1 MNSIDL
7 TPLYR
12 TTIGF
17 DRVASL
23 LNSALTS
30 DPIPSGYPPYN
41 IEMLGEGEYSITL
54 AVAGFSQDDIDIQVE
69 NGLLTIKGNKESS
82 KDDDQS
88 KMLYQGIANRSFERR
103 FNLAEY
109 VEVTDATMKDGLL
122 AVYLKKEIPEAM
134 KPKRIEI
141 QSHDNNVIEHKK

>member
-17 DRVASL
+17 DRMAAL
-23 LNSALTS
+23 INSALSS

-41 IEMLGEGEYSITL
+41 IEMLNNCEYSITL

-69 NGLLTIKGNKESS
+69 NGLLTIKGEKEST
-82 KDDDQS
+82 DNEQS
-88 KMLYQGIANRSFERR
+88 KLLYQGIANRSFERR

-109 VEVTDATMKDGLL
+109 VEVTSADMKDGLL
-122 AVYLKKEIPEAM
+122 TVHLKKEIPEAM

-141 QSHDNNVIEHKK
+141 SVNKKEAIEHKK

>member
-17 DRVASL
+17 DRIASL
-23 LNSALTS
+23 LNNSLGSDSTS
-30 DPIPSGYPPYN
+30 NGYPPYN
-41 IEMLGEGEYSITL
+41 VEMISDCEYSITI
-54 AVAGFSQDDIDIQVE
+54 AVAGFSQDDIDIQME
-69 NGLLTIKGNKESS
+69 NGLLTIKGHKKTVNNE
-82 KDDDQS
+82 QS
-88 KMLYQGIANRSFERR
+88 KLLYQGITNRSFKRL

-109 VEVTDATMKDGLL
+109 VEVTSAEMKDGLL
-122 AVYLKKEIPEAM
+122 TVHLKKEVPEAM

-141 QSHDNNVIEHKK
+141 KGNNKEALEHKA

>member
-17 DRVASL
+17 DRMASL
-23 LNSALTS
+23 INSALSSEPT
-30 DPIPSGYPPYN
+30 PNGYPPYN
-41 IEMLGEGEYSITL
+41 IEMLSDCEYSITV

-69 NGLLTIKGNKESS
+69 NGLLTIKGDKENL
-82 KDDDQS
+82 KDEQS
-88 KMLYQGIANRSFERR
+88 KLLYQGIANGSFERR

-109 VEVTDATMKDGLL
+109 VEVTCADMADGLL
-122 AVYLKKEIPEAM
+122 TIQLKKEIPEAM

-141 QSHDNNVIEHKK
+141 KRQDNKTIEHKA

>member
-17 DRVASL
+17 DRMAAL
-23 LNSALTS
+23 INSALSS

-41 IEMLGEGEYSITL
+41 IEMLNNCEYSITL

-69 NGLLTIKGNKESS
+69 NGLLTIKGEKESN
-82 KDDDQS
+82 DNEQS
-88 KMLYQGIANRSFERR
+88 KLLYQGIANRSFERR

-109 VEVTDATMKDGLL
+109 VEVTSADMKDGLL
-122 AVYLKKEIPEAM
+122 TVHLKKEIPEAM

-141 QSHDNNVIEHKK
+141 SVNKKEAIEHKK

>member
-17 DRVASL
+17 DRMAAL
-23 LNSALTS
+23 INSALSS

-41 IEMLGEGEYSITL
+41 IEMLSNCEYSITL

-69 NGLLTIKGNKESS
+69 NGLLTIKGEKESRN
-82 KDDDQS
+82 DEQS
-88 KMLYQGIANRSFERR
+88 KLLYQGIANRSFERR

-109 VEVTDATMKDGLL
+109 VEVISADMKDGLL
-122 AVYLKKEIPEAM
+122 TVHLKKEIPEAM

-141 QSHDNNVIEHKK
+141 SVDKKEAIEHKK